1 MSQRGYDDP
10 DQGYDREPHGAGRGY
25 GAGRGERP
33 PRRRRR
39 RSALVSVLSGL
50 FTLLVVLAIGFGAL
64 LGYGQISFNAEGPL
78 TEDRAVMIPRGQGVR
93 SIADT
98 LHREGVIA
106 SPWIFIGGVLAH
118 KAQGRLQA
126 GEFIF
131 PARASMNDVMERLA
145 EGRAILH
152 RLTVPEGLTTQQIL
166 RLVDDHPVLSGNVSL
181 TPVEGELMP
190 ETYKFSRGTTRD
202 QIIRQ
207 MAEAKENALEEAWA
221 NRAPGLPLENPR
233 ELLILASIV
242 EKETGKAEERPKVAG
257 VFINRLNR
265 GMKLQSDPTILYGLY
280 GGEAWIR
287 PRTILR
293 SELDAPDN
301 PYNTY
306 QIDRLP
312 PGPIANVGREA
323 LQAVAQPEPT
333 DALFF
338 VADGTGGHAFATTLE
353 DHNRNVAQWRRI
365 EREREAAAEA
375 GAASDAGAG
384 DDAAPASQ

>member
-1 MSQRGYDDP
+1 VSQSGYDDNS
-10 DQGYDREPHGAGRGY
+10 DSYYEAANGQNRGHGADRGDK
-25 GAGRGERP
+25 P

-39 RSALVSVLSGL
+39 RSTIVSVLSGL
-50 FTLLVVLAIGFGAL
+50 FTFLFVAVLGFGVL

-78 TEDRAVMIPRGQGVR
+78 TEERTVMIPRGQGVR
-93 SIADT
+93 TIAET

-106 SPWIFIGGVLAH
+106 SPWIFLGGVLAH
-118 KAQGRLQA
+118 KAQGKLQA
-126 GEFIF
+126 GEFVF
-131 PARASMNDVMERLA
+131 PARASMSDVMERLA
-145 EGRAILH
+145 EGRAVLH
-152 RLTVPEGLTTQQIL
+152 RLTVPEGLTTKQIL
-166 RLVDDHPVLSGNVSL
+166 QLVQEQPIL
-181 TPVEGELMP
+181 TGEITLNPVEGELMP
-190 ETYKFSRGTTRD
+190 ETYKFSRGATRD
-202 QIIRQ
+202 QIIGQ
-207 MAEAKENALEEAWA
+207 MIESKQNALEAAWA
-221 NRAPGLPLENPR
+221 NRAPDLPLENPR

-242 EKETGKAEERPKVAG
+242 EKETGKADERPKVAG

-280 GGEAWIR
+280 GGDAWIR

-323 LQAVAQPEPT
+323 LEAVAQPEQT

-338 VADGTGGHAFATTLE
+338 VADGTGGHAFAETLE
-353 DHNRNVAQWRRI
+353 DHNRNVAEWRKI
-365 EREREAAAEA
+365 ERAREREAEAA
-375 GAASDAGAG
+375 AG
-384 DDAAPASQ
+384 DDASQASQ

>member
-1 MSQRGYDDP
+1 MSQRDYDDP
-10 DQGYDREPHGAGRGY
+10 EQGYYRESNGSGHGHGAD
-25 GAGRGERP
+25 RGERP

-39 RSALVSVLSGL
+39 RSTFVSVLSGL
-50 FTLLVVLAIGFGAL
+50 FTLLVVLAIAFGAL
-64 LGYGQISFNAEGPL
+64 LGYGQISFTAEGPL
-78 TEDRAVMIPRGQGVR
+78 TEERAVMIPRGQGVR
-93 SIADT
+93 TIAET

-106 SPWIFIGGVLAH
+106 SPWIFIGGVLAY
-118 KAQGRLQA
+118 KAQGKLQA

-131 PARASMNDVMERLA
+131 PARASMSDVMDRLA

-166 RLVDDHPVLSGNVSL
+166 RLVEEHPILAGEVTL

-202 QIIRQ
+202 QVVRQ
-207 MAEAKENALEEAWA
+207 MVQAKENALEEAWA

-280 GGEAWIR
+280 GGDAWVR
-287 PRTILR
+287 PRIILR

-312 PGPIANVGREA
+312 PGPIANVGRAA
-323 LQAVAQPEPT
+323 LEAVAQPEET

-353 DHNRNVAQWRRI
+353 DHNRNVAEWRKI
-365 EREREAAAEA
+365 ERQREAATA
-375 GAASDAGAG
+375 AG
-384 DDAAPASQ
+384 DESSQTSQ